1 MIFGKL
7 CVFTKPSFH
16 RTETGFACIKHWMI
30 WRLYI
35 SKNRL
40 DMFCMVE
47 LATLAVL
54 HLVACMNNES
64 LPAQLKLMM
73 IWQDN
78 FL

>member
-1 MIFGKL
+1 
-7 CVFTKPSFH
+7 
-16 RTETGFACIKHWMI
+16 
-30 WRLYI
+30 
-35 SKNRL
+35 
-40 DMFCMVE
+40 MFCMVE

-64 LPAQLKLMM
+64 LPAQLKLMK